1 MANLNVEFNF
11 SGFKELEKLMQK
23 SAKVEQEVKKEVKSN
38 GNELK
43 KRMVRFADFRGHMEG
58 KKFVPPT
65 GNTKR
70 SIQEHISNDGLS
82 VTVGP
87 TTEYAP
93 YLEYGTRYMEAQPF
107 VRPAFEVQVPK
118 FVRDLNNIIKENT

>member
-23 SAKVEQEVKKEVKSN
+23 SAKVEQEVRQAVESN
-38 GNELK
+38 GKELK
-43 KRMVRFADFRGHMEG
+43 SRMGKFAYFEKGYQSGD
-58 KKFVPPT
+58 
-65 GNTKR
+65 TKR
-70 SIQEHISNDGLS
+70 SMQAHMSTDGLS

-107 VRPAFEVQVPK
+107 VRPAFEVQVYK
-118 FVRDLNNIIKENT
+118 LVRELNNIIKENT

>member
-43 KRMVRFADFRGHMEG
+43 KRMVKFADF
-58 KKFVPPT
+58 KKGYQT

>member
-1 MANLNVEFNF
+1 MANLSVEFNF
-11 SGFKELEKLMQK
+11 QGFKELEKLMQK
-23 SAKVEQEVKKEVKSN
+23 SAKVEQEVRQVVKSN

-43 KRMVRFADFRGHMEG
+43 NRTVRKADF
-58 KKFVPPT
+58 KKGYQT
-65 GNTKR
+65 GTTKR

-107 VRPAFEVQVPK
+107 VRPAWVEQVPK